1 MTERTEQHQ
10 LVRLSDSEFRLEAP
24 EQDVRGLE
32 VYDLDGDAIGSV
44 EDLYVDEAE
53 RKVRFLDVGAGGFLG
68 VGEKHFM
75 IPMEAVTDVD
85 GDGVIIDQGRQKVIG
100 SPALPTNVV
109 PEVDY
114 QRGVY
119 VYYGYE
125 YPAWARW

>member
-1 MTERTEQHQ
+1 VGHNTQST
-10 LVRLSDSEFRLEAP
+10 LVKLEDSDFVLEDRA
-24 EQDVRGLE
+24 QDLRGLV
-32 VYDLDGDAIGSV
+32 VYDRDGKEIGSV
-44 EDLYVDEAE
+44 EGLYVDTEE
-53 RKVRFLDVGAGGFLG
+53 RAVRFLDVGAGGFLG

-75 IPMEAVTDVD
+75 IPVEVVTDVD
-85 GDGVIIDQGRQKVIG
+85 GDGVTIDQGRQKVID

-119 VYYGYE
+119 DYYGYE